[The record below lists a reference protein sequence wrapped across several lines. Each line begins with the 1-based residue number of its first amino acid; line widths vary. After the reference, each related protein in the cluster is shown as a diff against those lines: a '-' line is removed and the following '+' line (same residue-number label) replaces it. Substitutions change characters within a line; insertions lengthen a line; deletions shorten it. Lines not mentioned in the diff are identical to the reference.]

1 MNKSRLIFFFAV
13 LAVVF
18 GIARCNSSKTALT
31 QAPKPTPSPSASPAL
46 SNSSLLIPPP
56 AASPITTTATT
67 PVLAQSGAT
76 PPELRKTA
84 DRIASAIVA
93 LSVFDGPGRLLR
105 TGTGFFI
112 SPDGKL
118 ATSRSVIN
126 EGAHAVAKTTDGKIY
141 NITGVLSQDTGKDVA
156 ILKTEVKE
164 VVPFVATEKSASLD
178 PSKRVA
184 IVSSPVDRRA
194 DNVAISALGT
204 HHSNTTGEW
213 NDLSATVGADS
224 LGAPVITEDGEILG
238 IVTLERGE
246 GSALTVV
253 RAANALV
260 PLLSHIDK
268 RTKAAW
274 AVVSPD
280 GVLSPGEGPPPKPKA
295 TPPPVIY
302 PPGTRKLVY
311 APRPRYPNEARRAP
325 FIQRGTGRYRISFGR
340 DGAVHSVQIV
350 ESTHNQ
356 ALDSA
361 AMQTL
366 RTWKAAPGTDW
377 TAEVP
382 LTFSP

>member
-18 GIARCNSSKTALT
+18 AIARYNSSKTELA
-31 QAPKPTPSPSASPAL
+31 QGPKPTPSPSPAS
-46 SNSSLLIPPP
+46 SKSSLLIPPP
-56 AASPITTTATT
+56 AASPATTPTAT
-67 PVLAQSGAT
+67 PVLAQSNAT

-84 DRIASAIVA
+84 DRIASSVVAI
-93 LSVFDGPGRLLR
+93 SVFDGPGRLLR
-105 TGTGFFI
+105 NGTGFFI

-126 EGAHAVAKTTDGKIY
+126 EGAHAVAKATDGKIY
-141 NITGVLSQDTGKDVA
+141 NVTGILSQDADTDLAV
-156 ILKTEVKE
+156 LKTEVKGN
-164 VVPFVATEKSASLD
+164 VPFVATDKAAALD

-184 IVSSPVDRRA
+184 IISSPVDRRA
-194 DNVAISALGT
+194 DNVAISTLGN
-204 HHSNTTGEW
+204 HHSTAPGEW
-213 NDLSATVGADS
+213 NDLSGSITTDS
-224 LGAPVITEDGEILG
+224 LGAPVITESGEILG
-238 IVTLERGE
+238 VVTLERGE

-253 RAANALV
+253 RAANALA

-268 RTKAAW
+268 RSKASW

-280 GVLSPGEGPPPKPKA
+280 QIPPPAEGPSPKPKA
-295 TPPPVIY
+295 TPPPVVY
-302 PPGTRKLVY
+302 PPGTKKLVY
-311 APRPRYPNEARRAP
+311 APRPRYPNDARRGP

-350 ESTHNQ
+350 ESTRSQ

-377 TAEVP
+377 SAEVP

>member
-1 MNKSRLIFFFAV
+1 MNKSRLIFFLAV
-13 LAVVF
+13 LVVVLA
-18 GIARCNSSKTALT
+18 IARYNSSKTELA
-31 QAPKPTPSPSASPAL
+31 QGPKPTPSPSST
-46 SNSSLLIPPP
+46 SSHSSLLIPPP
-56 AASPITTTATT
+56 AASPMTTPTAT
-67 PVLAQSGAT
+67 PVLAQSSAP
-76 PPELRKTA
+76 PPELRKAA
-84 DRIASAIVA
+84 DRIASSVVA

-105 TGTGFFI
+105 NGTGFFI

-141 NITGVLSQDTGKDVA
+141 NITGVLSQDTGSDVA

-164 VVPFVATEKSASLD
+164 AVPFVATEKSASLD

-194 DNVAISALGT
+194 DNVAISALGNHRSST
-204 HHSNTTGEW
+204 AGEW
-213 NDLSATVGADS
+213 NDLAASIGADS
-224 LGAPVITEDGEILG
+224 LGAPVITENGEILG

-253 RAANALV
+253 RAASILA

-268 RTKAAW
+268 HTKAAW
-274 AVVSPD
+274 AMVSRDEIP
-280 GVLSPGEGPPPKPKA
+280 PPAEGPSPKPKA
-295 TPPPVIY
+295 TPPPVAY
-302 PPGTRKLVY
+302 PPGTKKLVY
-311 APRPRYPNEARRAP
+311 APRPRYPNDARRGP
-325 FIQRGTGRYRISFGR
+325 FIQRGTGRYRVSFGR

-350 ESTHNQ
+350 ESTRSQ
-356 ALDSA
+356 ALDTA

>member
-1 MNKSRLIFFFAV
+1 MA
-13 LAVVF
+13 
-18 GIARCNSSKTALT
+18 
-31 QAPKPTPSPSASPAL
+31 
-46 SNSSLLIPPP
+46 
-56 AASPITTTATT
+56 T

-84 DRIASAIVA
+84 DRIASAVVA
-93 LSVFDGPGRLLR
+93 LSVFDGPGRLLK

-141 NITGVLSQDTGKDVA
+141 NVTGVLSQDAGRDVA

-164 VVPFVATEKSASLD
+164 AVPYVATDKAASLD
-178 PSKRVA
+178 SSKRIA

-194 DNVAISALGT
+194 DNIAISALGS
-204 HHSNTTGEW
+204 HRSKVAGEW
-213 NDLSATVGADS
+213 NDLAASVGTDS
-224 LGAPVITEDGEILG
+224 LGAPVITENGEILG
-238 IVTLERGE
+238 IVTLERGD
-246 GSALTVV
+246 GNALTVV

-260 PLLSHIDK
+260 PLLAHIDK
-268 RTKAAW
+268 RTKASW

-280 GVLSPGEGPPPKPKA
+280 EIAPPAEGPSPKPKT
-295 TPPPVIY
+295 TPPPVAY
-302 PPGTRKLVY
+302 PPGTKKLVY
-311 APRPRYPNEARRAP
+311 APRPRYPNEARRGP
-325 FIQRGTGRYRISFGR
+325 FIQRGSGRYRISFGR
-340 DGAVHSVQIV
+340 DGSVHSVQIV
-350 ESTHNQ
+350 ESTRSQ
-356 ALDSA
+356 LLDSA

-377 TAEVP
+377 SAEVP